1 MSQISQQ
8 SKPVSFVAQLQQT
21 GKPQGGMMRQQQ
33 PQKVQQHSRSTTDV
47 LNNLNKVMLDG
58 AQTSRWLELASL
70 AWSTR
75 ATHSERTECCA
86 IPEITQTK
94 PICVQNDA
102 GAREENKRVAGG
114 APEKAGANPGESF
127 QGLSLPCLPAL
138 VSLLTRVCSPELGA
152 EIMMK
157 GPFDE
162 WAET

>member
-1 MSQISQQ
+1 MV
-8 SKPVSFVAQLQQT
+8 PR
-21 GKPQGGMMRQQQ
+21 PQGGWSLR
-33 PQKVQQHSRSTTDV
+33 RART
-47 LNNLNKVMLDG
+47 
-58 AQTSRWLELASL
+58 SL
-70 AWSTR
+70 ARSTR

-94 PICVQNDA
+94 PICVQTDA

-114 APEKAGANPGESF
+114 APEQAGANPGESF